1 MSYLK
6 NKMNLTKRVD
16 VKLTP
21 DDWDLY
27 TDQPEVERVAEYL
40 NERFNDY
47 VNAGWSRK
55 LVEQSMLKD
64 MKLYRGWG
72 AYDTEPL
79 SVLAIMLDEVYE

>member
-6 NKMNLTKRVD
+6 NKMNLSKRVD
-16 VKLTP
+16 VKLSP
-21 DDWDLY
+21 MDWELY
-27 TDQPEVERVAEYL
+27 TSQPEVERVAEYL

-47 VNAGWSRK
+47 VNSGWDRK
-55 LVEQSMLKD
+55 LVEQSMLKH

-79 SVLAIMLDEVYE
+79 SVLATMLDEVYE